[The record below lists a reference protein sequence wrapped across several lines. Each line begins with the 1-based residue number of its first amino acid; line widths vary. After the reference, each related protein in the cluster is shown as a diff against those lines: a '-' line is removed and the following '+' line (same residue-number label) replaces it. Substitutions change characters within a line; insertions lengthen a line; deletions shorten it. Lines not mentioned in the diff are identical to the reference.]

1 MEGFGE
7 NVSGKRRYVYMDVLR
22 MIACLCVIYN
32 HVYEYGY
39 VMYAVREVGSAQ
51 YWVELFASM
60 LCKLAV
66 PTFFALSGALLLD
79 REISLKKLWLERIAR
94 IALVLVLF
102 SALYYGI
109 DVQKGLAEPG
119 IKTFIFGLYE
129 SVWGYPLWYLYA
141 YLAYLVA
148 LPVLSRL
155 AKALDQRTWLYL
167 FAVALMYRCA
177 IPGLEALRWENMH
190 RMNPDFNLSFLS
202 CDVVL
207 YPMMGYYLHNR
218 VDRNALKR
226 MAPALCAAAVLLT
239 ATACFM
245 KYREYFKTWH
255 PQDESYHYLFAPVL
269 CAAVFS
275 TGRLLFE
282 GIDEHSRLGRV
293 LTEIGQCTFGIYLV
307 HLLATEQ
314 LKGLWG
320 WFDFRS
326 ATGALPL
333 VGSLLYCVTMMLIC
347 LVPVWLLRKIPAVR
361 KLIS

>member
-1 MEGFGE
+1 MD
-7 NVSGKRRYVYMDVLR
+7 GKRRYVYMDVLR
-22 MIACLCVIYN
+22 IIACLCVIYN

-39 VMYAVREVGSAQ
+39 QMYVMREVGSAQ

-66 PTFFALSGALLLD
+66 PTFLALSGALLLS

-109 DVQKGLAEPG
+109 DVQRGRAELGL
-119 IKTFIFGLYE
+119 KTFIFGLYE
-129 SVWGYPLWYLYA
+129 DVWGYPLWYLYA

-148 LPVLSRL
+148 LPVLACL
-155 AKALDQRTWLYL
+155 AKALDQRTWRYL
-167 FAVALMYRCA
+167 FAVALMYSCV
-177 IPGLEALRWENMH
+177 IPGIEALRWENMH
-190 RMNPDFNLSFLS
+190 KMNSNLNPYFLS
-202 CDVVL
+202 SGIVL
-207 YPMMGYYLHNR
+207 YPLMGCYLHNR
-218 VDRNALKR
+218 VDRKALKR
-226 MAPALCAAAVLLT
+226 VVPVLCAAAILLT
-239 ATACFM
+239 AAACLM
-245 KYREYFKTWH
+245 KYRDYFKTGN
-255 PQDESYHYLFAPVL
+255 PQDERYHNLFAPVL

-275 TGRLLFE
+275 AGRLLFE
-282 GIDEHSRLGRV
+282 GIDERSRLGRV

-307 HLLATEQ
+307 HLLAMEH

-326 ATGALPL
+326 AAGVLPL
-333 VGSLLYCVTMMLIC
+333 IGSLLYCVTMMLIC